1 MKKYK
6 IISLTGLTI
15 ISILGIS
22 ACGKSVKTISTISIS
37 RYETS
42 PYEETETIDINES
55 VTDTHNTETPG
66 VNETNTINEATA
78 PPKIAGLETEAEET
92 YNFDYTLP
100 NTFEQPTAKE
110 KPDEV
115 SYIKGMYNAELSWDG
130 KDHKKSVDDGKELSD
145 REMLISALSG
155 RHSFIY
161 RKLKTEEAS
170 SLYIFDNKPINRAEL
185 KYILSIYGY
194 EVNDFTTVDMDGAG
208 SKEAVVRCVYGIH
221 RLCMIFYVQGGNVYM
236 TAFEERSTPCIFKT
250 SGEFTTPDGSIS
262 RIKFTPENVD
272 IQKMVTYDF
281 DDNDKMIYYI
291 NGNNVS
297 ESEYE
302 QFCDEW
308 ESSGTDCEF
317 VPLTDKNINR
327 YLQ

>member
-1 MKKYK
+1 MRKYK

-15 ISILGIS
+15 ISLLGIS

-55 VTDTHNTETPG
+55 VTDTHNTETPS

-110 KPDEV
+110 QPDEV
-115 SYIKGMYNAELSWDG
+115 SYIKGMYNSELSWDG
-130 KDHKKSVDDGKELSD
+130 KDHKKSDDDGKELSD

-155 RHSFIY
+155 RHSFTY
-161 RKLKTEEAS
+161 RKLKTEESS
-170 SLYIFDNKPINRAEL
+170 SLYISDNKPINRAEL

-194 EVNDFTTVDMDGAG
+194 EINDFTTVDMDGDG
-208 SKEAVVRCVYGIH
+208 LKEAVVRCAYGIH

-236 TAFEERSTPCIFKT
+236 TAFEERSVPCIFKT
-250 SGEFTTPDGSIS
+250 SGEFTAPDGSIS
-262 RIKFTPENVD
+262 HMKFTPENVN
-272 IQKMVTYDF
+272 IQKTVTYDI
-281 DDNDKMIYYI
+281 DEKMYYI
-291 NGNNVS
+291 NDKKVS
-297 ESEYE
+297 KSEYE
-302 QFCDEW
+302 QYVEKW
-308 ESSGTDCEF
+308 GSSGTDCEF
-317 VPLTDKNINR
+317 VPLTDKNINK
-327 YLQ
+327 YLNTR

>member
-1 MKKYK
+1 MVRRK
-6 IISLTGLTI
+6 IIQLTGLAVM
-15 ISILGIS
+15 SVLVIS
-22 ACGKSVKTISTISIS
+22 ACGKSVKTMSTISIS

-42 PYEETETIDINES
+42 PEEETETTDINES

-78 PPKIAGLETEAEET
+78 PPKIARLETEEEET

-115 SYIKGMYNAELSWDG
+115 SYIKGMYNSELSWDG

-155 RHSFIY
+155 RHSFTY
-161 RKLKTEEAS
+161 RRLKTEDS
-170 SLYIFDNKPINRAEL
+170 NSLYIYDNKQINMAEL
-185 KYILSIYGY
+185 RYILSIYGY
-194 EVNDFTTVDMDGAG
+194 ELNDFTMVDMDGDG
-208 SKEAVVRCVYGIH
+208 LKEAVIRCEYGIH

-236 TAFEERSTPCIFKT
+236 TAFEERSMPCIFKT
-250 SGEFTTPDGSIS
+250 SGEFTAPDGSIS
-262 RIKFTPENVD
+262 RMKFTTENVD
-272 IQKMVTYDF
+272 IQKTVTYDI
-281 DDNDKMIYYI
+281 DDNGEVIYYI
-291 NGNNVS
+291 NGDNVS
-297 ESEYE
+297 ESEYDH
-302 QFCDEW
+302 FCDEW

-317 VPLTDKNINR
+317 VRLTAENINK
-327 YLQ
+327 YQ